1 MWKRTSFKGMHIP
14 EWQGVDYKIETFPLP
29 KKVILPMEQHHGGM
43 CEPAVSKGE
52 KVKTGQIIGKSDRFS
67 VAPVHASISGTVTD
81 ILPWPE
87 PRGRNVL
94 SLVIESDDKDEW
106 IETAHPDPDFL
117 SRKPSQLLSDL
128 RNSGIIEIG
137 TPALPL
143 HVKLAPPERPK
154 MYLFLVG
161 IPVLKKVHTLIVS
174 AIDPEPGVYVRR
186 AVLRNFP
193 EEILQGIQAVRRIS
207 GVTRVVLAISEND
220 PISTEVLKR
229 FDEAG
234 VELFVAS
241 GKYPSALEPI
251 LIKQFMGEEI
261 PLPDGNC
268 RDVGVLV
275 QDVVTVYNLLAAL
288 RDKKPHIERL
298 VTVWGNGISKP
309 RLFIVR
315 IGTPVGEIISY
326 LGGSIPGTG
335 KVIMGGPLMGYAQY
349 SLNVPVTKETYGIM
363 LQAERDVHKFSPDP
377 CFNCGAC
384 VGVCP
389 TNLLPNELSKY
400 CEFGR
405 FADAERNYVFHCIEC
420 GLCAY
425 VCPAKRPMVHLMR
438 YGKSEINARK
448 VSA

>member
-1 MWKRTSFKGMHIP
+1 MWKKTSFKGMNIP
-14 EWQGVDYKIETFPLP
+14 EWQGKDYKIETFPLP

-52 KVKTGQIIGKSDRFS
+52 TVKTGQIIGKSDRFS
-67 VAPVHASISGTVTD
+67 VAPVHASISGMVTD

-87 PRGRNVL
+87 PRGRKVL
-94 SLVIESDDKDEW
+94 SVVIESDEKDEW
-106 IETAHPDPDFL
+106 IETAQPDPDFL
-117 SRKPSQLLSDL
+117 SQKPSQLLTAL
-128 RNSGIIEIG
+128 RHSGIIEIG

-186 AVLRNFP
+186 AVLNNYP
-193 EEILQGIQAVRRIS
+193 EEILLGIQAVRKIS
-207 GVTRVVLAISEND
+207 GVTKVVLAVSEND
-220 PISTEVLKR
+220 PVSPEVRKS
-229 FDEAG
+229 FGEAG

-251 LIKQFMGEEI
+251 LVKQYMGKEI

-268 RDVGVLV
+268 RDAGVLV

-288 RDKKPHIERL
+288 RDKMPHNERL
-298 VTVWGNGISKP
+298 VTVSGSGVSMP
-309 RLFIVR
+309 RHFIIR
-315 IGTPVGEIISY
+315 IGTPVSEVISH
-326 LGGSIPGTG
+326 LGASASDCG

-349 SLNVPVTKETYGIM
+349 TLDVPVTKETYAIM
-363 LQAERDVHKFSPDP
+363 LQGEQEIHEFSPDP

-405 FADAERNYVFHCIEC
+405 FAAAEENYLFHCIEC

-438 YGKSEINARK
+438 YGKSEITARK